1 MLSILIISDTW
12 SVLLHLAFAL
22 AITALV
28 LDLFFNT
35 EILAQISAFIISLWL
50 SIQVLTI
57 MDVHPFWYILVFSV
71 VLLAVELVYFFVWRA
86 FVVKLVAG
94 GLTRNSSK
102 EITDAMAGFRGPV
115 EVNGNQFLLHYLEE
129 YLAIDPS
136 CTAGLKEGM
145 MVEIVEERNGSVVVK
160 PVDAPHT

>member
-50 SIQVLTI
+50 SIQVLTV

-145 MVEIVEERNGSVVVK
+145 MVEIVEERNGSIVVK
-160 PVDAPHT
+160 PVDAPHS

>member
-50 SIQVLTI
+50 SIQVLTV

-160 PVDAPHT
+160 PVDAPHS